1 MTTVNTQKP
10 DLSPP
15 PATQTNPLTW
25 LQKNLFSTWYNS
37 LITLTIFAVFFQFF
51 KGFLTWATTQ
61 AKWTVIPANLSLFFV
76 GRFPK
81 DEYWRLWLILAVII
95 FLSGLTWGT
104 LARNSPK
111 LFSINSLIGLTVT
124 GLVILT
130 ITGLIVVLLP
140 ISITYRLLLLAM
152 VVFLVVTAWVGK
164 QVAKKTPNLVNWL
177 PLAWFLSFFIV
188 LWLMTGGLILDNVS
202 TNDWGGLLLTVYMA
216 VVGIVLS
223 LPFGILLALGRQSTL
238 PVICWLCRLYIE
250 IIRGVPLITILFMG
264 QVMLP
269 FFLPADW
276 RPDRVLRAIVGLTM
290 FSAAYLAENV
300 RGGLQSIPRGQS
312 EAAKA
317 LGLNT
322 PLTLILIV
330 LPQAIK
336 SVIPAIVGQFIGL
349 FQDTTL
355 LAIVGLVELLGI
367 SRSILANPRYI
378 GRYAEVYLFI
388 GVIYWLICFAMSQG
402 SKRLERQLNIERN

>member
-1 MTTVNTQKP
+1 M
-10 DLSPP
+10 
-15 PATQTNPLTW
+15 
-25 LQKNLFSTWYNS
+25 
-37 LITLTIFAVFFQFF
+37 I
-51 KGFLTWATTQ
+51 WATTQ
-61 AKWTVIPANLSLFFV
+61 AKWAVISANLSLFFV

-81 DEYWRLWLILAVII
+81 DEYWRLWLILGIII

-111 LFSINSLIGLTVT
+111 LFSINSLIGLTLT
-124 GLVILT
+124 GLVILSV
-130 ITGLIVVLLP
+130 TGLIVVLLP
-140 ISITYRLLLLAM
+140 ISIFYRFLLLGM
-152 VVFLVVTAWVGK
+152 VVFLVATAWGGK
-164 QVAKKTPNLVNWL
+164 QIARKIPNLAKWL
-177 PLAWFLSFFIV
+177 PFAWFLSFFIV
-188 LWLMTGGLILDNVS
+188 LWLMTGGVILESVS
-202 TNDWGGLLLTVYMA
+202 TNNWGGLLLTVYMA
-216 VVGIVLS
+216 VVGIVLCF
-223 LPFGILLALGRQSTL
+223 PFGVILALGRQSTL
-238 PVICWLCRLYIE
+238 PVIRWLCTLYIE

-300 RGGLQSIPRGQS
+300 RGGLQSIPRGQT

-322 PLTLILIV
+322 PLSLILIV
-330 LPQAIK
+330 LPQALK
-336 SVIPAIVGQFIGL
+336 SVIPAIVGQFISL

-388 GVIYWLICFAMSQG
+388 GVMYWLICFAMSQA
-402 SKRLERQLNIERN
+402 SKRLEKQLNVDNY

>member
-1 MTTVNTQKP
+1 MTTVNTQKS

-61 AKWTVIPANLSLFFV
+61 AKWAVIPANLSLFFV

-140 ISITYRLLLLAM
+140 ISITYRLLLLTM

-164 QVAKKTPNLVNWL
+164 QVAKKIPNLVNWL

-238 PVICWLCRLYIE
+238 PVIRWLCRLYIE